1 MKFPLNDIWWRWTPN
16 IRRFDA
22 TDEFRFAVDDT
33 LEMIKPIISSHSDR
47 IRKLFAILQRNGFD
61 DSVRSAAALA
71 ICLEKGLRNEGLS
84 NTLVFVA
91 AMLHSPV
98 GTALH
103 CDNLESHALEIL
115 SKSDRRSLNRSIRFW
130 NRRRAYSSSDIA
142 VYKRAFDDIEEISNF
157 RFPRNQPSRH
167 TSFFEAPS
175 LSILRD
181 IGDSEQGEGKKLAA
195 TYARLLE
202 PLMLAAPQF
211 GYDIL
216 RTQLNHEFPW
226 LEELTDAFFSKLK
239 LRRNTGL
246 SWMKLPPTLLVG
258 PPGCGKTRYLR
269 RLAEL
274 SGCGFQIVSV
284 GGSSDNR
291 MLEGT
296 ARGWHSAQPCL
307 PLIAMHVHQT
317 ANPIIVVD
325 EIEKAQTTH
334 NGGVHSSLLSF
345 LEPESSRSYFDECLL
360 TRANLGEVSWFATA
374 NSLEG
379 IPEPL
384 LSRLSVYEVTGPRL
398 EDFDTIFEALLADY
412 AAELGIQKSE
422 LPQTDQA
429 VRVQL
434 EKAFAN
440 GLSIRRIK
448 RALGSAIEHSEWRPI
463 LN

>member
-1 MKFPLNDIWWRWTPN
+1 MQLPLNDIWWRWAPN
-16 IRRFDA
+16 TRRADILEPV
-22 TDEFRFAVDDT
+22 TLAVDNT
-33 LEMIKPIISSHSDR
+33 LEMIKPIISSKSDH
-47 IRKLFAILQRNGFD
+47 IRKLFSILQRTGFD
-61 DSVRSAAALA
+61 DSLRSAAALA
-71 ICLEKGLRNEGLS
+71 ICMEKGLRNEGLC

-91 AMLHSPV
+91 AMLNNPV
-98 GTALH
+98 GTSLQR
-103 CDNLESHALEIL
+103 DNLESHSLEIL
-115 SKSDRRSLNRSIRFW
+115 SKSERRSLNRSIRFW
-130 NRRRAYSSSDIA
+130 TSRRAHSFFDIETYTQA
-142 VYKRAFDDIEEISNF
+142 LNDIEEISNF
-157 RFPRNQPSRH
+157 RFPAD
-167 TSFFEAPS
+167 APS
-175 LSILRD
+175 SLTNFFASPRLNVLAK
-181 IGDSEQGEGKKLAA
+181 IGDSEQQEGKRLAT
-195 TYARLLE
+195 TYADLLE
-202 PLMLAAPQF
+202 PLALAAPQF

-216 RTQLNHEFPW
+216 RAQLNHEFPW
-226 LEELTDAFFSKLK
+226 LEELTDAFFRKLT
-239 LRRNTGL
+239 LRQNAGL

-307 PLIAMHVHQT
+307 PLVTMHVHQT
-317 ANPIIVVD
+317 ANPVIVVD

-334 NGGVHSSLLSF
+334 NGGIHATLLSF
-345 LEPESSRSYFDECLL
+345 LEPESSRAYFDACLL
-360 TRANLGEVSWFATA
+360 GRANLGEVSWFATA
-374 NSLEG
+374 NSLDG

-384 LSRLSVYEVTGPRL
+384 LSRLSVYEVGGPRP

-422 LPQTDQA
+422 LPLTDRA
-429 VRVQL
+429 VRARL
-434 EKAFAN
+434 EEAFAN

-448 RALGSAIEHSEWRPI
+448 RALAAAIELCEWEPV